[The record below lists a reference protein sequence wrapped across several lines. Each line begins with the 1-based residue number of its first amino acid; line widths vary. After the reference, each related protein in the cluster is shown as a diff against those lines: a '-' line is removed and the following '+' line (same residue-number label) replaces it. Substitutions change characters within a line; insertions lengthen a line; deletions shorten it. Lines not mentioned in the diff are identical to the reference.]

1 MKNKMRVT
9 HFSFF
14 FLLLTTVV
22 VSCVKKDDMYK
33 ENSDESARKTVVQII
48 GADELIQFARDV
60 KPTNDTFI
68 LIDVRRYPN
77 NEAGLNEPLTVKL
90 ESNPTLIDD
99 YDSTNGT
106 SYVEMPAGSYTL
118 LDDINAITFQPGEA
132 IKTIRISVDQ
142 TKLDL
147 SQQYALG
154 FSIADPGSNA
164 VANTTLENALYNIG
178 VKNKYDGH
186 YLLTGTMVDAANSA
200 LTGAAPIEVD
210 LETVGASSVILNPTQ
225 GPFAYGYLYPIL
237 NAGAG
242 SGYGSFTPIF
252 NFDANDNIVSV
263 ENAYGQPAGNGRS
276 AEIDPS
282 GLNRFNADRSI
293 DVKYW
298 MNQPSVIAGHRSSMD
313 EHYQYI
319 GPR

>member
-1 MKNKMRVT
+1 MKNINLATR
-9 HFSFF
+9 FSLV
-14 FLLLTTVV
+14 FLLLVSV
-22 VSCVKKDDMYK
+22 FVSCVKKDDMYE
-33 ENSDESARKTVVQII
+33 ENTDESARKQVVQIT

-77 NEAGLNEPLTVKL
+77 NEAGLNQPLTVKL
-90 ESNPTLIDD
+90 VSNPGLIDD
-99 YDSTNGT
+99 YNNANGT
-106 SYVEMPAGSYTL
+106 SYVEMPAGSFTL
-118 LDDINAITFQPGEA
+118 LDDINAVNFPAGEA
-132 IKTIRISVDQ
+132 IRTIRISVDQ
-142 TKLDL
+142 TQLDL

-154 FSIADPGSNA
+154 FSISDPGSDA
-164 VANTTLENALYNIG
+164 AANTTLKDALYNIG

-200 LTGAAPIEVD
+200 LTSAAPIEVD

-237 NAGAG
+237 NAGSG

-263 ENAYGQPAGNGRS
+263 ENAYGQPASNGRS

-282 GLNRFNADRSI
+282 GLNKYNADKSI

-298 MNQPSVIAGHRSSMD
+298 MNQPSVIAGHRSAMD
-313 EHYQYI
+313 EHFKYI